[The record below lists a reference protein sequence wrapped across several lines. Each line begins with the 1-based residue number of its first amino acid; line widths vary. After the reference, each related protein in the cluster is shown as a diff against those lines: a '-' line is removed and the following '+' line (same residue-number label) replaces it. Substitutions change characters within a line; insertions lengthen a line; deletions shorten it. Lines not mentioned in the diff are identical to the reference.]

1 MLRGQVAHTLLL
13 HADDD
18 ASLERSARLAVE
30 IRNLTHGQVG
40 ACLVL
45 GAEVSGDATGPPAW
59 WDSRGEFRRVD
70 RVTGPTGFLPRPDGH
85 VGLRQAPPTAPDRA
99 AHLGG
104 VLRI

>member
-1 MLRGQVAHTLLL
+1 MVSSGGSPRSPSGCSTCSRGQVAHTLLL

-45 GAEVSGDATGPPAW
+45 GA
-59 WDSRGEFRRVD
+59 
-70 RVTGPTGFLPRPDGH
+70 
-85 VGLRQAPPTAPDRA
+85 
-99 AHLGG
+99 
-104 VLRI
+104 